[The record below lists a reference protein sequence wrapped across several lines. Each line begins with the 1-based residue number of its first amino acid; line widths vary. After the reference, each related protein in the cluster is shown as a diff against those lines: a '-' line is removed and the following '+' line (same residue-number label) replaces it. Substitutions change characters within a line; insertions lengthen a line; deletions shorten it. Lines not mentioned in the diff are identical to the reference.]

1 MVVVCGC
8 FGYFFYFFTGVAG
21 VGGVS
26 RAVARMILHRRIRGF
41 LCLYTTPCVL
51 LGYIGVKNNF
61 KKLKKYII
69 LIY

>member
-26 RAVARMILHRRIRGF
+26 RAVARMILHWRIRGF

-51 LGYIGVKNNF
+51 LGNIGVKNNF
-61 KKLKKYII
+61 
-69 LIY
+69 